1 MEYCPELY
9 LPPPLCL
16 SSWFLLTKEVHD
28 VYKCAIVFR
37 HIHPR
42 SQTTSDD
49 RRHVCLLEHIMCRLF
64 SITITTDHS
73 PQPKATL
80 DAALLCYFFPA
91 GDRGAGHRA
100 SAPHGPRVHHLPRG
114 AGAPP
119 ARHVQPAGPAVGPV
133 GGVQHGTGAY
143 YSIRFVYSYVLMCE
157 MKRSLDIILSCLY
170 IYMFIYMSE
179 GIVSRRVSM
188 FI

>member
-1 MEYCPELY
+1 
-9 LPPPLCL
+9 
-16 SSWFLLTKEVHD
+16 
-28 VYKCAIVFR
+28 
-37 HIHPR
+37 
-42 SQTTSDD
+42 
-49 RRHVCLLEHIMCRLF
+49 MCRLF

-143 YSIRFVYSYVLMCE
+143 YSI
-157 MKRSLDIILSCLY
+157 
-170 IYMFIYMSE
+170 YMFIYMSE
-179 GIVSRRVSM
+179 GIVSFMFVFSLIYSPSLILIFIYNMFLLLLHSAEPQRRHHHGHLPHRRMSIGLHLVSQPKCPRRGRGPARQSQAQTPDAVQM
-188 FI
+188 RRSV

>member
-9 LPPPLCL
+9 RPPPLCL
-16 SSWFLLTKEVHD
+16 SISFLLTKEVHD
-28 VYKCAIVFR
+28 VQVCDRIPA
-37 HIHPR
+37 HT
-42 SQTTSDD
+42 SSLTTTSDD

-64 SITITTDHS
+64 SIAITITITITTDHS

-80 DAALLCYFFPA
+80 DAALLYYFFPA

-143 YSIRFVYSYVLMCE
+143 YSIRFIYSYVLMCE
-157 MKRSLDIILSCLY
+157 MKR
-170 IYMFIYMSE
+170 
-179 GIVSRRVSM
+179 
-188 FI
+188 